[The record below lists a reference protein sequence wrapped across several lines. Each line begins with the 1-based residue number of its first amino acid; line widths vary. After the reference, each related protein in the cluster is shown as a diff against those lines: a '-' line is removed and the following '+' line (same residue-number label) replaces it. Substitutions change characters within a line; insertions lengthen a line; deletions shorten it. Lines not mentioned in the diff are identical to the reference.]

1 MKTKRTLRRVVILG
15 SLGIA
20 LIGLLAIYFAVA
32 TNLPTQIY
40 SPAQME
46 FLSRNYLKSVYQ
58 MAPVLNALGA
68 EGLVDGLVEALVLP
82 WKTSHVQAY
91 LNAHY
96 EEFEGVSATVYELE
110 FHGEYQLGSP
120 DSTFTSVEIY
130 FPFPNNLET
139 LHEVEFLV
147 DGEEPLGVDYSTQGI
162 RWQTQLFSGEEH
174 QITISYRADGANT
187 FTYALPQEQR
197 SDVDITIS
205 VSGLTGSTTPRS
217 SLPPTVTETKENGE
231 IIIWDYTNLIA
242 DRDIQIT
249 LPVHLSFAQRVAQL
263 QDEFRGLAALAPFL
277 VGFSLLSLAGV
288 FHLSGLRLQLESYL
302 LIGFGVALFYPLLT
316 FLSGLVEV
324 TAAAMLSFLV
334 ITALL
339 TIFMRITTDQRRI
352 LWRMVL
358 VLAVFL
364 GFFSLGILTPWRGI
378 FLTGGSLLLL
388 GLFMVLYARR
398 PIEPELEPVLL
409 KSIEVDGATETNI
422 IEADEEKLA
431 EATPHPVITDEPP
444 NNTAFHCPFCGRE
457 LQEDFSFCPDCGRDS
472 SQVHQCG
479 NCGHEQFVPADIEK
493 IYCLNCGK
501 PLH

>member
-1 MKTKRTLRRVVILG
+1 MKSKRSLKRIVVLG

-20 LIGLLAIYFAVA
+20 LISLLAINFSVA

-46 FLSRNYLKSVYQ
+46 FLSRNYMKSVYQ
-58 MAPVLNALGA
+58 MAPVLNAVGA
-68 EGLVDGLVEALVLP
+68 QDLVEGLVKALILP
-82 WKTSHVQAY
+82 WKTSHVQAH
-91 LNAHY
+91 LNARY

-110 FHGEYQLGSP
+110 FHGEYLLGSP
-120 DSTFTSVEIY
+120 DSTFTAVEMY
-130 FPFPNNLET
+130 FSFPANLET

-147 DGEEPLGVDYSTQGI
+147 DGEEPFGVDYSTQGI
-162 RWQTQLFSGEEH
+162 RWQTQLFTGDEH

-217 SLPPTVTETKENGE
+217 SLPPTITESKENGE
-231 IIIWDYTNLIA
+231 IVIWDYTNLIA

-249 LPVHLSFAQRVAQL
+249 LPTHLSFAQRVAQL
-263 QDEFRGLAALAPFL
+263 QDDFRGLAGIAPFL

-288 FHLSGLRLQLESYL
+288 YHLSGLRLRLESYL
-302 LIGFGVALFYPLLT
+302 LMGCGVALFYPLLT

-324 TAAAMLSFLV
+324 TAAALLSFLM

-339 TIFMRITTDQRRI
+339 AIFMRLTTNERKIFWQT
-352 LWRMVL
+352 VL

-378 FLTGGSLLLL
+378 FLTSGRLLLL

-398 PIEPELEPVLL
+398 PIEPDPEPELVMD
-409 KSIEVDGATETNI
+409 IEVAEPTSSDIEPEKQESTEDSSPLEL
-422 IEADEEKLA
+422 IE
-431 EATPHPVITDEPP
+431 EAPDDSV
-444 NNTAFHCPFCGRE
+444 FHCPFCGRE
-457 LQEDFSFCPDCGRDS
+457 LQEGFNFCPDCGRDS

-493 IYCLNCGK
+493 IFCLNCGE
-501 PLH
+501 PLS